1 VAELIPAASAI
12 ESDGLRARASKWQP
26 SVGWRVAMVLF
37 ATLRYH
43 LGNRAAIKKRMAVL
57 RKAFEITAQWGDEAG
72 VWWCS
77 NDELPLTTEAPTFE
91 ELVARVIEIAPEIA
105 AVNGLAA
112 PGDEIELHV
121 VGERVQSVP
130 VMAAA

>member
-1 VAELIPAASAI
+1 MAI
-12 ESDGLRARASKWQP
+12 
-26 SVGWRVAMVLF
+26 
-37 ATLRYH
+37 
-43 LGNRAAIKKRMAVL
+43 L
-57 RKAFEITAQWGDEAG
+57 RKAFEITAQWDDESG

-91 ELVARVIEIAPEIA
+91 ELVARVLEMAPEIA

-130 VMAAA
+130 VVAAA